1 MKLAIS
7 YSSVMEYIIDND
19 LTENDTILLHPKDY
33 DLVATQFAQEENIM
47 IFRALEILGVT
58 IQEDTSDEVRRNSLL
73 VLGAVAS

>member
-58 IQEDTSDEVRRNSLL
+58 IQEDISDEVRRNSLL